1 MTIKHTGASLS
12 MSEIAAEFGGSTPY
26 SLSAYYAG
34 GALVPAGT
42 VGYPN
47 GSGSAA
53 VAIPSS
59 STISINNF
67 YGASNIIEIE
77 TALDGG
83 NITMDDYEI
92 GSTGPTSTARLY
104 FDATSDGTNTYLKV
118 RGLGDEG
125 GTYQL
130 TVGGTNAVPSYSG
143 TGDTIYQLSNASN
156 FYVKYAS
163 SITLNNGTGNT
174 SIDTS
179 GGLTTSYQ
187 QTSGTNRTVYFQADA
202 NAPSGGNQYK
212 DAHYTVTFYFSS
224 DGGSDDFSVS
234 YSAQLYAESDTP

>member
-1 MTIKHTGASLS
+1 MAVKSAGSSLS
-12 MSEIAAEFGGSTPY
+12 FATDIVGEFGGTAPH
-26 SLSAYYAG
+26 SLSEYIRG
-34 GALVPAGT
+34 GSLVPDVTA
-42 VGYPN
+42 N
-47 GSGSAA
+47 N
-53 VAIPSS
+53 AIP
-59 STISINNF
+59 TTT
-67 YGASNIIEIE
+67 SNISFSDFYSTVNISEIE

-92 GSTGPTSTARLY
+92 GSSGPISTARLY

-179 GGLTTSYQ
+179 GGLTTSYSTT
-187 QTSGTNRTVYFQADA
+187 TSDRTVYFQADA

-212 DAHYTVTFYFSS
+212 DAHYSVTFYFSS
-224 DGGSDDFSVS
+224 DGVSDDFSVS
-234 YSAQLYAESDTP
+234 YSVQVYAESDTP